1 MKYILTCE
9 NGKEIDMSTYL
20 VMQMENKITREEIEE
35 RIKFY
40 KDTNLS
46 KKMFKS
52 SGTMTF

>member
-46 KKMFKS
+46 KKL
-52 SGTMTF
+52 